1 MHLFYQLQPKRACL
15 MTDKS
20 QKFLVQC
27 HDRDKNFGNFL
38 RFKGY
43 VRCWKQYVR
52 GVLITLCILS
62 RQFCEAPI
70 LSIIDTQIRTNNIF
84 WEGNFAKLLSG
95 SSNQWVRGLRA
106 VWFEVQVFIF
116 IIMREMLQDNTLDSA
131 LQSPSG
137 ASKEQSH
144 SIKSSTLPDRQ
155 ELFASWDKL
164 AGSSKANP
172 VLIVRL

>member
-1 MHLFYQLQPKRACL
+1 MLKAICARRA
-15 MTDKS
+15 
-20 QKFLVQC
+20 
-27 HDRDKNFGNFL
+27 HNFVYFEQAIL
-38 RFKGY
+38 RSSY
-43 VRCWKQYVR
+43 
-52 GVLITLCILS
+52 LIYYWY
-62 RQFCEAPI
+62 
-70 LSIIDTQIRTNNIF
+70 TNKIF

-106 VWFEVQVFIF
+106 VWSQMQVSNYFSTYLIAQLHIFALGLGFLLFIYTL
-116 IIMREMLQDNTLDSA
+116 IMLKMLQDNTLDSA